1 MLQYVAVCCSVLQYI
16 AVRER
21 VHAKNAT
28 RAPGQRAKTNHL
40 DVHSVCSVSLQH
52 NATHC
57 NTLQHT
63 ATHRNALVNRTCVNL
78 SIYTFSV
85 LQCVAVCCSVL
96 QCVAVCCSL
105 FDKFSRRAF
114 YVCIVSQKVAYTTYV
129 PRICSL
135 STL

>member
-1 MLQYVAVCCSVLQYI
+1 VLQCVAVCCSVLQYI

-96 QCVAVCCSL
+96 QCVAVCLTNSL
-105 FDKFSRRAF
+105 GVHSMYASCRKKLHTQHTCQE
-114 YVCIVSQKVAYTTYV
+114 YV
-129 PRICSL
+129 L
-135 STL
+135 